1 MRNMTPQDIELLCKP
16 FDRKDHEFTR
26 GFVYITESAIT
37 ARLDAVDPL
46 WSFQLQQVSVRGRQA
61 VAHARL
67 SVNGVTRENIGMQSI
82 EFVGT
87 TDKEAGE
94 AEKGAATDALKRCAR
109 LFGIGRYLLDA
120 PKEGA
125 DFDRWLNTLTG
136 KPTTNGNGKKPPI
149 PFDSITAKLPD
160 PSGTQWTQDEAV
172 AWAKRNAR
180 DDFDANAIKR
190 ALGIT
195 ERWGEWTGDAAS
207 ASKRLTAWMD
217 AQHN

>member
-1 MRNMTPQDIELLCKP
+1 MTPQDIELLCKP

-26 GFVYITESAIT
+26 GFVYITEGAIT

-67 SVNGVTRENIGMQSI
+67 SVNGVTRENIGMQTI

-125 DFDRWLNTLTG
+125 DFDRWLNALTG
-136 KPTTNGNGKKPPI
+136 KPATNGNGKKPPI
-149 PFDSITAKLPD
+149 PFDSIAAAKLPD
-160 PSGTQWTQDEAV
+160 PSGTQWTQDEAT

-180 DDFDANAIKR
+180 DDFDGNALKK

-195 ERWGEWTGDAAS
+195 ERWGEWTGDADS

-217 AQHN
+217 APHN